1 MYLAILKDQE
11 GVPDFF
17 HPSELMGNSPQQV
30 KQFLSEDT
38 PMQYIQGV
46 YSPQDY
52 LKMVQS
58 PKFAQTIASFSP
70 NMPEPAI
77 KKQVANLI
85 DYVQS
90 FIASQNDQSQI
101 DIAQLANV
109 ANSGSEENFDT
120 YEVPNVPEP
129 TVIYPTYPPQVKD
142 PKTGKLVFLSG
153 YPPLQTNGNN
163 VQVAPVQ
170 PKTETKYFT
179 ESGIKFKL
187 ENGELYKKEWV
198 DEPIEPYMDK
208 VTDPKTG
215 EEKEVEIIPDF
226 RLVNKET
233 GKPVKLSKYVLQ
245 QAVWKKLQ
253 S

>member
-1 MYLAILKDQE
+1 MYLAILKDTQ

-30 KQFLSEDT
+30 KQILSEDT
-38 PMQYIQGV
+38 PVEYIQGV
-46 YSPQDY
+46 YSPEDY
-52 LKMVQS
+52 LKIIQT
-58 PKFAQTIASFSP
+58 PKFAQTIASFNP
-70 NMPEPAI
+70 TMPEPAI
-77 KKQVANLI
+77 KKQIANLAE
-85 DYVQS
+85 YVKS
-90 FIASQNDQSQI
+90 YITPQNNQSQI
-101 DIAQLANV
+101 DMTKLANV
-109 ANSGSEENFDT
+109 TNSGTEENFDT
-120 YEVPNVPEP
+120 YDVPNTPEP

-153 YPPLQTNGNN
+153 YPPLQSSGKT
-163 VQVAPVQ
+163 VPIQ

-187 ENGELYKKEWV
+187 ENGELYKKEWQ
-198 DEPIEPYMDK
+198 DTPIEPYMDK

-245 QAVWKKLQ
+245 QAVWKKLE

>member
-1 MYLAILKDQE
+1 MFLAILKDTQ

-17 HPSELMGNSPQQV
+17 HPSEIMGQSAQQV
-30 KQFLSEDT
+30 KNILSEDT
-38 PMQYIQGV
+38 PIEYIQGV

-52 LKMVQS
+52 LKIIQT

-70 NMPEPAI
+70 GLPEPAI
-77 KKQVANLI
+77 KKQIANLTE
-85 DYVQS
+85 YVNGIIVSQQS
-90 FIASQNDQSQI
+90 PSQ
-101 DIAQLANV
+101 
-109 ANSGSEENFDT
+109 EENFEN
-120 YEVPNVPEP
+120 YEVPQAPVPN
-129 TVIYPTYPPQVKD
+129 VIYPTYPPQVKD

-153 YPPLQTNGNN
+153 YPPLQGGGNT
-163 VQVAPVQ
+163 VPVPPVQ

-208 VTDPKTG
+208 VKDPKTG

-245 QAVWKKLQ
+245 QAVWKKLE